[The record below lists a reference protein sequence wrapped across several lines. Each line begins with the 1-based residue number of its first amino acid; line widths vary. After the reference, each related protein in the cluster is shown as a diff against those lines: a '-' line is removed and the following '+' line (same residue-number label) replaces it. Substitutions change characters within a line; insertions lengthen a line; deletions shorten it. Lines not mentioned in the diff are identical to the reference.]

1 METGVVS
8 QKETQMRGMFFRG
21 AVGALMVLAV
31 TRVASAQVLVQL
43 PDSSQTTT
51 LTATVSDQATVTTPA
66 NVTFTVNDVA
76 SSTAGSAAA
85 VTVTG
90 IVLPTAA
97 DKLKVSVKA
106 NAASFTPPV
115 ALATTWDASD
125 VSWTG
130 GTWTNATAA
139 SGTLSSASF
148 GEVARCDADVSACNS
163 TDVAFTLAAKS
174 TVKRSGNH
182 TLTITW
188 KFEKL

>member
-1 METGVVS
+1 METEVVS

-90 IVLPTAA
+90 IVLPTAT
-97 DKLKVSVKA
+97 DKLKISVKA
-106 NAASFTPPV
+106 AAASFTPPV

-148 GEVARCDADVSACNS
+148 GEIAPRDAAVPASNRSA
-163 TDVAFTLAAKS
+163 VAFTLAAKPS
-174 TVKRSGNH
+174 VRSSGNH
-182 TLTITW
+182 TLTITC